1 MVLES
6 SSVTYRYPTPVSP
19 ESKALDSNVSS
30 PVAKDPEPKSHM
42 QGRSSSRTVNDAAVA
57 LSASDPE
64 AADVPSHNTS
74 LVPVVVIPGLAS
86 PSQRVHYETFP
97 DIDARIGRGDDSPS
111 KRRNRED
118 LRVEEEVLALNVDQ
132 REKADAALRYCQDL
146 IAEIFEAEDRLQ
158 SDTSG
163 AVTADA
169 ADFFISGIV
178 GERELPLLTRGI
190 QHRLERAIHKAI
202 SASRFNAIPVE
213 HLGRVQRLCEGAVTA
228 ADGISLGVVGGWT
241 EDDLEKWVNRI
252 ASVENGLQASRILLR
267 IMTAG
272 REEKQLYSEDLL
284 QTVMNTVKHVVD
296 SCLVPIAEAR
306 NIGQDTESFGIYAAH
321 KKPLSA
327 LVQLSSKVL
336 LLLGELLVK
345 VDVAEGAITAV
356 EFLCARL
363 IFVENGHSEKESALG
378 VQKFELLRRTAM
390 DVLAKIFARHP
401 DQRTF
406 IFDEILTSLEKLP
419 VTRQSARQFKL
430 VDGKP
435 IQLVSALLMRLI
447 QTSATRSTHRSTTTC
462 DNLVSANNR
471 HEQDGASDSGEG
483 DADVDQDQEAETD
496 RASESAHDDKM
507 QGLIRLA
514 KPLHDGA
521 QANAHYLV
529 KFMVQRALSSTKT
542 GDQPYRSLLDIFTE
556 DFIGVLGSTDWPAAE
571 MLLRALLSNIVS
583 LMENE
588 KSTAPSK
595 NMALDLLGVMG
606 SGISDLKI
614 HVRSACRSLDVNESE
629 LSTRL
634 VQLFED
640 LVDEKTDD
648 TDFLEFDGPYRIV
661 LEYLQARDVD
671 DAQLQSACGF
681 HLTQWAKNTWTACGA
696 DRGSD
701 NAGREV
707 LVTLSS
713 RLKHMILDKKWLE
726 NEYESETVA
735 TTQARL
741 ACALITLNSPFCRA
755 YKRIFSILLKS
766 MTSDHAT
773 VKSKSLKSILQLL
786 EKDPSVL
793 DRGNSVMVSIM
804 RCTLDASPLV
814 RDSALV
820 LIGKCLALRPTLD
833 GEVCDRVIER
843 TADAAI
849 GVRKRAMKLLKDIY
863 LRSNVG
869 DNKPYI
875 ADALLQRINDT
886 DESVSDL
893 ARQTFEDIWISP
905 FHSTLSAKVES
916 VQSRLAVKSQ
926 TLLIVKTVQRGEG
939 VLSVLHSLLQS
950 VLSNDSKNAVLN
962 FQVCKAMVAVMF
974 DSIID
979 SDELSGR
986 PTQAHVLQ
994 TLTVFAKASPKLFDA
1009 EQLELLQPYVANL
1022 SNTDDLLIYRS
1033 VIVIFRHVLQHMSSL
1048 QHGFL
1053 RAIQD
1058 ALFSSIAKVGRME
1071 LNEISS
1077 CLWTIDSIL
1086 NNTDR
1091 LVRLTT
1097 SVLKGIYV
1105 AKDLSPADDTP
1116 ESAARSAGAV
1126 NRVKRLVLI
1135 AGYFGK
1141 YCDFDQNAKSFK
1153 EEFPWWKGDSVAGLV
1168 VDIICPLTTPKQP
1181 ASIRETALESISM
1194 ICQFWPRQ
1202 YLRSDTNSAFEIV
1215 FDSGDTRLEHIV
1227 LSGFQDFFALEEKR
1241 SETGA
1246 EIPVGS
1252 GIVNGSDRL
1261 DKTYMATDHDGAST
1275 SIAQRFLQHI
1285 LRIALSSVGELSLT
1299 ATQVIASINRQGLV
1313 HPKECGPA
1321 LVALETSPNAK
1332 VASIATQEHRALHQK
1347 HESMFEKEYMRAVR
1361 RAFMF
1366 QKEVIRDTQG
1376 FTTQPFAS
1384 KLRLLFDV
1392 LKTGNDRVRRKFLG
1406 NVCMRLDFELSKL
1419 NSAGGIPAALEY
1431 ARFCVENLA
1440 FFEYSRIDE
1449 LLYLVACIEKVVA
1462 NTGTVV
1468 ANAIETEVL
1477 KDRPQP
1483 GHDGGM
1489 TTADTGKQHLDS
1501 SVDLQRL
1508 RHLTVASMIL
1518 MLMWETRSFLQR
1530 LWGLRKYKETKTKP
1544 ATKEVNKSPV
1554 KTAFVTGDKF
1564 VEKIKGIMSVLCTH
1578 TTQLDHC
1585 RTFLE
1590 LLNVDNDLKVASE
1603 TEDNDISKAS
1613 ARYETP
1619 SEERNLRSPS
1629 LPPSGGVRAMK
1640 RKGSGSIAST
1650 PRKKRVKPQTS
1661 KKKTGSVS
1669 RSKDSDDEWD

>member
-6 SSVTYRYPTPVSP
+6 NSVTYRYPTPVSP
-19 ESKALDSNVSS
+19 ESKSLGSNVSS
-30 PVAKDPEPKSHM
+30 PVAKDPEPKSHT
-42 QGRSSSRTVNDAAVA
+42 QDRFSPRTVNDAAVA
-57 LSASDPE
+57 LSANSDAE
-64 AADVPSHNTS
+64 VADVPSHNIS

-86 PSQRVHYETFP
+86 PSQRVYYETFP

-111 KRRNRED
+111 KRRNRKD
-118 LRVEEEVLALNVDQ
+118 LHVEEEVLTLSVDQ

-146 IAEIFEAEDRLQ
+146 IADIFEAEDHLQ
-158 SDTSG
+158 PDTSG

-169 ADFFISGIV
+169 ADFFISGAV
-178 GERELPLLTRGI
+178 GERELPLLTPGI
-190 QHRLERAIHKAI
+190 QHKLERAIQKAI
-202 SASRFNAIPVE
+202 SASRFDTIPVE
-213 HLGRVQRLCEGAVTA
+213 HLGRVQKLCEGAVTA
-228 ADGISLGVVGGWT
+228 ADGTSLGVEGGWT
-241 EDDLEKWVNRI
+241 EDDLERWVNRI

-321 KKPLSA
+321 KKPLSS
-327 LVQLSSKVL
+327 LVHLSSKVL
-336 LLLGELLVK
+336 RLLGELLVK

-390 DVLAKIFARHP
+390 DVLAKIFARHS

-447 QTSATRSTHRSTTTC
+447 QTSAMRSTHRSTTTGGT
-462 DNLVSANNR
+462 LVSANDR
-471 HEQDGASDSGEG
+471 HEQDGASDFGEG
-483 DADVDQDQEAETD
+483 DADVDQDREAEIDTT
-496 RASESAHDDKM
+496 SESAHDDKM
-507 QGLIRLA
+507 QRLIRLA

-542 GDQPYRSLLDIFTE
+542 GDQPYRNLLDIFTE

-571 MLLRALLSNIVS
+571 MLLRALLSN
-583 LMENE
+583 
-588 KSTAPSK
+588 
-595 NMALDLLGVMG
+595 
-606 SGISDLKI
+606 
-614 HVRSACRSLDVNESE
+614 
-629 LSTRL
+629 
-634 VQLFED
+634 
-640 LVDEKTDD
+640 
-648 TDFLEFDGPYRIV
+648 
-661 LEYLQARDVD
+661 
-671 DAQLQSACGF
+671 
-681 HLTQWAKNTWTACGA
+681 
-696 DRGSD
+696 
-701 NAGREV
+701 
-707 LVTLSS
+707 VT
-713 RLKHMILDKKWLE
+713 I
-726 NEYESETVA
+726 
-735 TTQARL
+735 
-741 ACALITLNSPFCRA
+741 
-755 YKRIFSILLKS
+755 
-766 MTSDHAT
+766 
-773 VKSKSLKSILQLL
+773 
-786 EKDPSVL
+786 
-793 DRGNSVMVSIM
+793 
-804 RCTLDASPLV
+804 
-814 RDSALV
+814 
-820 LIGKCLALRPTLD
+820 
-833 GEVCDRVIER
+833 
-843 TADAAI
+843 
-849 GVRKRAMKLLKDIY
+849 
-863 LRSNVG
+863 
-869 DNKPYI
+869 
-875 ADALLQRINDT
+875 
-886 DESVSDL
+886 
-893 ARQTFEDIWISP
+893 EDIWISP
-905 FHSTLSAKVES
+905 FHSILSAKVES

-926 TLLIVKTVQRGEG
+926 TSLIIKTVQRGEG
-939 VLSVLHSLLQS
+939 VLSVLHSLLQGI
-950 VLSNDSKNAVLN
+950 LSNDSKNAVLN

-994 TLTVFAKASPKLFDA
+994 TLTVFAKASPKLFDT

-1033 VIVIFRHVLQHMSSL
+1033 VIVIFRHVLPHMSSL

-1058 ALFSSIAKVGRME
+1058 ALFSSIAKVGKME

-1097 SVLKGIYV
+1097 SVLKGIHV

-1116 ESAARSAGAV
+1116 ESAARSAGVV
-1126 NRVKRLVLI
+1126 NRVKRLILI

-1153 EEFPWWKGDSVAGLV
+1153 EEFPWWTGDSVASLV
-1168 VDIICPLTTPKQP
+1168 VDIICPLTNPKQP

-1202 YLRSDTNSAFEIV
+1202 YLRSDTNSAFETV
-1215 FDSGDTRLEHIV
+1215 FDSGDARLEHIV
-1227 LSGFQDFFALEEKR
+1227 LSGIQDFFALEEKR

-1246 EIPVGS
+1246 EIPLGS

-1261 DKTYMATDHDGAST
+1261 GKTYMATDHDGAST
-1275 SIAQRFLQHI
+1275 SIAQRFLRHI

-1332 VASIATQEHRALHQK
+1332 VASIATQEHRTLHQK
-1347 HESMFEKEYMRAVR
+1347 HESMFEKEYMRAVQ

-1366 QKEVIRDTQG
+1366 QKEVVRDTQG

-1392 LKTGNDRVRRKFLG
+1392 LKTGNGRVRKKFLG
-1406 NVCMRLDFELSKL
+1406 NMCMRLDFELPKL
-1419 NSAGGIPAALEY
+1419 NSAAGGIPATLEY

-1449 LLYLVACIEKVVA
+1449 LLYLIACMEKVVA
-1462 NTGTVV
+1462 NTGSVV

-1477 KDRPQP
+1477 KDHLQP
-1483 GHDGGM
+1483 GHDG
-1489 TTADTGKQHLDS
+1489 
-1501 SVDLQRL
+1501 
-1508 RHLTVASMIL
+1508 VASMIL
-1518 MLMWETRSFLQR
+1518 MMMWETRSFLQR

-1544 ATKEVNKSPV
+1544 AIKEVNKSPV
-1554 KTAFVTGDKF
+1554 KAAFVTGDKF
-1564 VEKIKGIMSVLCTH
+1564 VEKITGIMSVLCTH
-1578 TTQLDHC
+1578 VTQLDHC

-1603 TEDNDISKAS
+1603 TEENDIAKAS

-1619 SEERNLRSPS
+1619 SEERNLNSPS
-1629 LPPSGGVRAMK
+1629 MPPSGGGRAMK

-1650 PRKKRVKPQTS
+1650 PRKKRAKPQTS
-1661 KKKTGSVS
+1661 KKKTGSAS
-1669 RSKDSDDEWD
+1669 RSKDSGDEWD